1 MHTEVCIYNSH
12 VCPGISFSRLK
23 NKDNFIYQI
32 ILALVNVNM
41 QVALC
46 YLFINAIQ
54 VNYSTV
60 ISIHSK
66 QGFVFTAEK

>member
-1 MHTEVCIYNSH
+1 MHTEVYIYNSH
-12 VCPGISFSRLK
+12 ACPGISFSRLK

-46 YLFINAIQ
+46 Y
-54 VNYSTV
+54 VY
-60 ISIHSK
+60 
-66 QGFVFTAEK
+66 

>member
-1 MHTEVCIYNSH
+1 MYVQIY
-12 VCPGISFSRLK
+12 PFSRLK

-46 YLFINAIQ
+46 YVFINAIQ

-66 QGFVFTAEK
+66 CFDFNSRKMRFE

>member
-1 MHTEVCIYNSH
+1 MHTKVYIYNSH

-23 NKDNFIYQI
+23 NKDNFINQI

-46 YLFINAIQ
+46 Y
-54 VNYSTV
+54 VY
-60 ISIHSK
+60 
-66 QGFVFTAEK
+66 